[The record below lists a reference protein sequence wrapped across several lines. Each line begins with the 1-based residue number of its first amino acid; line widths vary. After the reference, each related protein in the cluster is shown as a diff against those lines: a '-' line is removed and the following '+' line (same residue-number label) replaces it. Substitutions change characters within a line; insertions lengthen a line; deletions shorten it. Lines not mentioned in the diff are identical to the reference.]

1 MPAIELFLVELR
13 TGDRTSLAAW
23 YAGKLGLKTVLED
36 GPGDYTLLAAGP
48 TRIAIKGG
56 RAGVASGSI
65 GLVFR
70 VDDVDSERARLV
82 SHGVEVSET
91 EESPEGYRAIHLA
104 DPVGHRIQLFEWVG
118 SSPTGLNRRPG

>member
-13 TGDRTSLAAW
+13 TIDRTMLATW
-23 YAGKLGLKTVLED
+23 YAENLGLESILED

-70 VDDVDSERARLV
+70 VADIESEQARLV
-82 SHGVEVSET
+82 ARGVEVSEP
-91 EESPEGYRAIHLA
+91 EESPEGYRSVHLA
-104 DPVGHRIQLFEWVG
+104 DPAGHRIQLFQWLGPPSE
-118 SSPTGLNRRPG
+118 GL